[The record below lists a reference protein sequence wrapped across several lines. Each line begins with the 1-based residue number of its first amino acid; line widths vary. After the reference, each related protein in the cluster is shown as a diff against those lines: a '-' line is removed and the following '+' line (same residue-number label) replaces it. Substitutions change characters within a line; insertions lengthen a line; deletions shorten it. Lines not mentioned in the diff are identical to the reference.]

1 MSKKRKLT
9 TKEDLVVA
17 TQSPTSEEVTYST
30 FFSICR
36 SKGLVSVWQ
45 ENEIKAF
52 FYSLGLRDKEPLNKY
67 QDALQKY

>member
-9 TKEDLVVA
+9 AKEDLVVA
-17 TQSPTSEEVTYST
+17 EQPASEEVTYST
-30 FFSICR
+30 FFSICA
-36 SKGLVSVWQ
+36 SKKLVSVWQ
-45 ENEIKAF
+45 ENEIRAF